1 MSAGMAGQLAA
12 KICATV
18 FEDFSDATVHKA
30 KLHILDTLG
39 VALAGSAS
47 SETRM
52 TMAALGLGEGQGRA
66 AIWGSCVRTD
76 ARTAAFVNG
85 VSAHAFELDDSGGCD
100 HSGAV
105 VLPAALAV
113 LGEMARPVSGRN
125 LLRSVLIGYEVGR
138 RVLEA
143 AGGYEVHNDLGW
155 HSTGTCGPFAAAA
168 AAGMLL
174 EFDAPKMASALG
186 TACSYAGGNWAFI
199 RNGSPAKKLH
209 PGRAA
214 EGGVI
219 AAHLAAQGFE
229 GPDAVFQPAVWGSFF
244 ATFCAGKADA
254 SALVSE
260 FGQNWRMNRCSI
272 KPYAT
277 CRGTHAAIDAID
289 LIFTRHGLNASDV
302 ASVEADMSRFQ
313 FGMCGGTVI
322 QSRAQA
328 QMSLP
333 YALAARLRYG
343 KVFLA
348 ELETKAWSD
357 PGIADWLDRI
367 SVRVDTAMKDEDEP
381 SIAIVTKD
389 GQRHHATVEF
399 PLGGPLNP
407 LSDAQVIAKYSDL
420 AGAVLPATRVAAI
433 RDIVLDLDG
442 YGDARQL
449 LPLLQKPG

>member
-1 MSAGMAGQLAA
+1 MSGSMAGQLATN
-12 KICATV
+12 ICAAA
-18 FEDFSDATVHKA
+18 FEDFPEATVHKA

-39 VALAGSAS
+39 VAIAGSAS
-47 SETRM
+47 GETRM
-52 TMAALGLGEGQGRA
+52 AMAALGLGEGQGRA
-66 AIWGSCVRTD
+66 PIWGSSIRAD
-76 ARTAAFVNG
+76 ARTAAFING

-113 LGEMARPVSGRN
+113 LGEIARPVSGRE

-143 AGGYEVHNDLGW
+143 AGGYESHNDLGW
-155 HSTGTCGPFAAAA
+155 HSTGTCGPFASAA

-174 EFDAPKMASALG
+174 ELDAREMASALG
-186 TACSYAGGNWAFI
+186 TACSYAGGTWAFI
-199 RNGSPAKKLH
+199 QNGSPAKKLH

-229 GPDAVFQPAVWGSFF
+229 GPDAVFEPAVWGSFF
-244 ATFCAGKADA
+244 ATFCTGKADA
-254 SALVSE
+254 SALVSD
-260 FGQNWRMNRCSI
+260 FGENWRLNRCSI

-277 CRGTHAAIDAID
+277 CRGTHSAIDAID
-289 LIFTRHGLNASDV
+289 LIFSRHGLSVSDI

-313 FGMCGGTVI
+313 FGMCGGKVI

-333 YALAARLRYG
+333 YALAARLHYG
-343 KVFLA
+343 KVFLT
-348 ELETKAWSD
+348 ELETTARSD
-357 PGIADWLDRI
+357 TAIAEWLDRI
-367 SVRVDTAMKDEDEP
+367 SVRIDPVMKDEDEP
-381 SIAIVTKD
+381 SITIVTKD
-389 GQRHHATVEF
+389 DRRHQATVEF

-407 LSDAQVIAKYSDL
+407 LSDAQLVAKYTDL
-420 AGAVLPATRVAAI
+420 ASAVLPAAGVVAI
-433 RDIVLDLDG
+433 RDLILDLDG
-442 YGDARQL
+442 CTDARRL
-449 LPLLQKPG
+449 LPLLQEHR

>member
-1 MSAGMAGQLAA
+1 MSATMAGQLAT
-12 KICATV
+12 KICATA
-18 FEDFSDATVHKA
+18 FADFPDATVHKA

-39 VALAGSAS
+39 VAIAGSAS
-47 SETRM
+47 GETRM
-52 TMAALGLGEGQGRA
+52 AMAAFGLSEGHGRA
-66 AIWGSCVRTD
+66 PIWGSSVRSD

-113 LGEMARPVSGRN
+113 LGEIARPVSGRE
-125 LLRSVLIGYEVGR
+125 LLHSVLIGYEVGR

-174 EFDAPKMASALG
+174 EFDALKMASALG
-186 TACSYAGGNWAFI
+186 TACSYAGGTWAFI
-199 RNGSPAKKLH
+199 GNGSPAKKLH

-219 AAHLAAQGFE
+219 AATLTAQGFE
-229 GPDAVFQPAVWGSFF
+229 GPDAVFEPGVWGSFF
-244 ATFCAGKADA
+244 ATFCAGKADP
-254 SALVSE
+254 SALITE
-260 FGQNWRMNRCSI
+260 FGENWRLNRCSI

-277 CRGTHAAIDAID
+277 CRGTHSAIDAID
-289 LIFTRHGLNASDV
+289 LIFARYGLSVSDV

-313 FGMCGGTVI
+313 FGMCGGKVI

-333 YALAARLRYG
+333 YALAARLHYG

-348 ELETKAWSD
+348 ELETTAWSD
-357 PGIADWLDRI
+357 PAIAEWLDRI
-367 SVRVDTAMKDEDEP
+367 SVRIDPVMKDEDEP
-381 SIAIVTKD
+381 SITIVTRD
-389 GQRHHATVEF
+389 GQRHQATVEF

-407 LSDAQVIAKYSDL
+407 LSDAQLVAKYTDL
-420 AGAVLPATRVAAI
+420 ASAVLPAAVVAAI
-433 RDIVLDLDG
+433 RDLILNLDG
-442 YGDARQL
+442 CADARQL
-449 LPLLQKPG
+449 LPLLQG